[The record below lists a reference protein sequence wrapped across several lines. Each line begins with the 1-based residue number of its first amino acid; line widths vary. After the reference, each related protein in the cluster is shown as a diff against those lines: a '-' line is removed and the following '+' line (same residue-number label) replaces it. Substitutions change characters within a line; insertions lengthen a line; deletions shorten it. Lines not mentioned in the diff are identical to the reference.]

1 MTIQIGRWG
10 LGTLTLPNPDR
21 IIRNGNQVAIEGWA
35 GAVQGAGVTTRAQML
50 VLRDQFANLSGPDE
64 PTVPLVY
71 SYDSTFDGY
80 YEVVSANITQ
90 YDIAGSARVGGE
102 RRRGHHRADQRSVRE
117 VRPRGTR
124 PSVRLCATTRAAPSR
139 VRVAGVAASVRDLR
153 CVRVA
158 LIAVACV
165 RDDERPYEFA
175 QRCVVGDECSMRR
188 PGDVS
193 RGRRAERRR

>member
-90 YDIAGSARVGGE
+90 YDIADEARGFLQE
-102 RRRGHHRADQRSVRE
+102 LADAHLADGHD
-117 VRPRGTR
+117 
-124 PSVRLCATTRAAPSR
+124 
-139 VRVAGVAASVRDLR
+139 
-153 CVRVA
+153 A
-158 LIAVACV
+158 LLELIGKV
-165 RDDERPYEFA
+165 
-175 QRCVVGDECSMRR
+175 
-188 PGDVS
+188 
-193 RGRRAERRR
+193 